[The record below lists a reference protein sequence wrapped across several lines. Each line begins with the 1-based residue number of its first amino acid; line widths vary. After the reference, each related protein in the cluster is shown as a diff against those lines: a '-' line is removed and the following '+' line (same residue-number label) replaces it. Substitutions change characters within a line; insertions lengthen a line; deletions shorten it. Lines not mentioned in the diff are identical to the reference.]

1 MKLFKGCGPEGSLL
15 ALEAGLFYGVPP
27 DTTKQE

>member
-1 MKLFKGCGPEGSLL
+1 MKLFKGFGSEGSLL
-15 ALEAGLFYGVPP
+15 ALEAGFFQRVPP

>member
-1 MKLFKGCGPEGSLL
+1 MKLFKGCGPEGRLL
-15 ALEAGLFYGVPP
+15 ALEVGFFHGVPP